1 MCKNEAERTRLVS
14 VTQFSNP
21 RSSGVSLPLGKRAPF
36 ILAAA
41 ILCASSVGSGL
52 CQEGPPPG
60 APAKPLRERLL
71 EKALKGDADAQ
82 FELGKN
88 YETGRAGLPKDFAQ
102 AEHWYREA
110 ADGGDPFAAASLGIL
125 FSFGKGVKRD
135 YVQAYMWYE
144 VAISH
149 LTGGDKDSVLEL
161 RDSLAKRLTRDQ
173 ISEAEGLARKWK
185 PRRSADS
192 G

>member
-1 MCKNEAERTRLVS
+1 
-14 VTQFSNP
+14 VTHLSKE
-21 RSSGVSLPLGKRAPF
+21 RSSGLSSAVWTRKRF

-41 ILCASSVGSGL
+41 IVCASAVGNGV

-60 APAKPLRERLL
+60 AAAKPLRERLL

-88 YETGRAGLPKDFAQ
+88 YETGRAGLPKDVAQ
-102 AEHWYREA
+102 AEHWYRES
-110 ADGGDPFAAASLGIL
+110 ADAGDPFAAASLGIL
-125 FSFGKGVKRD
+125 FNFGKGVKRD

-149 LTGGDKDSVLEL
+149 LTGGDKESVLEL

-185 PRRSADS
+185 PRRGADS

>member
-1 MCKNEAERTRLVS
+1 VIAVCVLTAGNG
-14 VTQFSNP
+14 FS
-21 RSSGVSLPLGKRAPF
+21 
-36 ILAAA
+36 
-41 ILCASSVGSGL
+41 
-52 CQEGPPPG
+52 QEGPPAA

-71 EKALKGDADAQ
+71 EKAQKGDTDAQ

-88 YETGRAGLPKDFAQ
+88 YETGRIGLPKDLGQ
-102 AEHWYREA
+102 AERWYRQA

-125 FSFGKGVKRD
+125 FNFGKGVTQD

-144 VAISH
+144 IAISH

-161 RDSLAKRLTRDQ
+161 RDSLAKHLTRDQ

-185 PRRSADS
+185 PAAGR
-192 G
+192 

>member
-1 MCKNEAERTRLVS
+1 LSKE
-14 VTQFSNP
+14 
-21 RSSGVSLPLGKRAPF
+21 RSSGVSLVACKRRPF

-41 ILCASSVGSGL
+41 ILCSSALGMGL

-60 APAKPLRERLL
+60 AAAKPLRERLL

-88 YETGRAGLPKDFAQ
+88 YETGRAGLPKDMVQ
-102 AEHWYREA
+102 AERWYRQA
-110 ADGGDPFAAASLGIL
+110 ADGGDAFAAASLGIL
-125 FSFGKGVKRD
+125 FNFGKGVKRD

-161 RDSLAKRLTRDQ
+161 RDSLAKNLSHDQ
-173 ISEAEGLARKWK
+173 ISEGEGLARKWNAAA
-185 PRRSADS
+185 RR
-192 G
+192 